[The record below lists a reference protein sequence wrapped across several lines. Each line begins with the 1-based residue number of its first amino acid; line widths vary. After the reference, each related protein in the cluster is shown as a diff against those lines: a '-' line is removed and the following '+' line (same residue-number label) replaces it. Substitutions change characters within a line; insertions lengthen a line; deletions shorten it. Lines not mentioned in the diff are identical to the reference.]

1 MKSKE
6 DPIFI
11 LFFIMICIVVYLA
24 FYLRNKWADKENK
37 KRILEALK
45 NAFITNN
52 FVLLAKLEW
61 DYSSEIRELGLKEF
75 GKYKRVAL
83 DDIDTDIISDIFGF
97 KVQPYDKFVMN
108 HFFGGTLTDK
118 TEGYKKISCHHV
130 LFRFYK
136 YEYICE
142 IGTKE
147 VYTVNVEKHYGSPSW
162 YNNEMHYN
170 YGIGQQDF
178 YSIVKDKE
186 DVKRMWDEAKKYMF
200 NE

>member
-1 MKSKE
+1 MKE

-11 LFFIMICIVVYLA
+11 LFFIIACAVVYLISH
-24 FYLRNKWADKENK
+24 LRNKWVDKENK

-118 TEGYKKISCHHV
+118 TEGYEKISCHHV

-136 YEYICE
+136 YEYIC
-142 IGTKE
+142 
-147 VYTVNVEKHYGSPSW
+147 
-162 YNNEMHYN
+162 
-170 YGIGQQDF
+170 
-178 YSIVKDKE
+178 
-186 DVKRMWDEAKKYMF
+186 
-200 NE
+200 